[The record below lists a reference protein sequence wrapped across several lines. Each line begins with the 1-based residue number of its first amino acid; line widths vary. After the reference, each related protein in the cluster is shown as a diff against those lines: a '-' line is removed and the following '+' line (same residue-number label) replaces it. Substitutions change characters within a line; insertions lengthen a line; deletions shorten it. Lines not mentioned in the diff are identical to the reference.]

1 MDVQRKTEPGAYERQ
16 VFGMR
21 VLRPSH
27 PRLRQLR
34 RQYTPSFQGHRLWNA
49 TWLLLS
55 YLESHAP
62 VKTARVMEVGCGW
75 GLASVYCARVC
86 GATVTSVDLDPQVFP
101 FLKLNAEINEVK
113 IEHFGGGFD
122 QVDAEM
128 LGMQDIVIGA
138 DICFHSQM
146 IQPLFDLISRAR
158 RAGTRRIVLSDP
170 GRMAFRSLASRCVN
184 KLGASEMAW
193 QVEEPML
200 SWPGEAPTI
209 NGRLLVIER

>member
-1 MDVQRKTEPGAYERQ
+1 
-16 VFGMR
+16 
-21 VLRPSH
+21 
-27 PRLRQLR
+27 
-34 RQYTPSFQGHRLWNA
+34 
-49 TWLLLS
+49 
-55 YLESHAP
+55 
-62 VKTARVMEVGCGW
+62 
-75 GLASVYCARVC
+75 
-86 GATVTSVDLDPQVFP
+86 
-101 FLKLNAEINEVK
+101 
-113 IEHFGGGFD
+113 
-122 QVDAEM
+122 
-128 LGMQDIVIGA
+128 MQDIVIGA